1 MIFTSFLVRPAKGE
15 HKNAAYPVSV
25 YIMKLESQTGDIKV
39 YNAFVSGITEKILA
53 AGSLRKVHK
62 PYGLENHSYE
72 IILGRALVLQAL
84 ENSKGKGISVDHNTL
99 GSTMKEAEEK
109 LYETLQNLMPKA
121 FEDKD
126 PQALNAIAELI
137 PKIAEERRKKL
148 TKDEIKPDMDMKSYE
163 NILFA
168 A

>member
-1 MIFTSFLVRPAKGE
+1 MT
-15 HKNAAYPVSV
+15 
-25 YIMKLESQTGDIKV
+25 IMLW
-39 YNAFVSGITEKILA
+39 A
-53 AGSLRKVHK
+53 
-62 PYGLENHSYE
+62 
-72 IILGRALVLQAL
+72 
-84 ENSKGKGISVDHNTL
+84 
-99 GSTMKEAEEK
+99 MKEAEEK

-121 FEDKD
+121 FEDKE

-137 PKIAEERRKKL
+137 PEIAEERRKKL